1 MTAQEPNG
9 DEPGIAQRVTI
20 GLGLYT
26 GQRLGG
32 DGPGLG
38 VEIREIARASEDAGF
53 DAFWVSEHH
62 GWPDGYL
69 PSPLIALAVAAS
81 ATTTISLGSGVVIAP
96 LHDPIRLAEDAAVVD
111 QLSGGRLVLGLGVG
125 YLDAEYRMFG
135 VAPSSRGQRL
145 TETVEI
151 LRTAWRGQTFS
162 YDGSVISLD
171 AVRVTPSPVG
181 DDDIPIWLGGYADA
195 ALKRAADLADGHLVG
210 RGTPEIV
217 GRAAAA
223 LVDCERRPFTF
234 AANLAV
240 VLDAPGGSADVA
252 RQSFARQQLS
262 YERQQVGVDTY
273 SGLVPA
279 ASGGETLTLGAISSY
294 LQADGDPAHLA
305 AVIHRT
311 VALAPR
317 WADVHIVLRA
327 IYAEPDLDVQ
337 VERIHALG
345 RLVLPLVDRAPGPLR
360 RRAP

>member
-1 MTAQEPNG
+1 MTAREPDG
-9 DEPGIAQRVTI
+9 EPDIAQRVTL

-26 GQRLGG
+26 GQRFGG

-38 VEIREIARASEDAGF
+38 VEIRELARASEDAGF

-81 ATTTISLGSGVVIAP
+81 ATTTISLGTGVVIAP
-96 LHDPIRLAEDAAVVD
+96 LHDPIRLAEDAAIVD

-125 YLDAEYRMFG
+125 YLDAEYRTFG
-135 VAPSSRGQRL
+135 VAPSSRGRRT

-162 YDGSVISLD
+162 FDGSVISLD
-171 AVRVTPSPVG
+171 AVRVTPTPIG
-181 DDDIPIWLGGYADA
+181 DDGIPIWLGGYADA

-223 LVDCERRPFTF
+223 LADCERRPFTF
-234 AANLAV
+234 AVNLTVA
-240 VLDAPGGSADVA
+240 LDAPGGSADVA
-252 RQSFARQQLS
+252 RQSFERQQLS
-262 YERQQVGVDTY
+262 YERQQAGVDTY
-273 SGLVPA
+273 SGLVPQA
-279 ASGGETLTLGAISSY
+279 TGGEALTLGTISSY

-305 AVIHRT
+305 SVIHRA

-327 IYAEPDLDVQ
+327 IYAESDLDVQ
-337 VERIHALG
+337 VERIDALG
-345 RLVLPLVDRAPGPLR
+345 RFVLPLVDRAPGPLR
-360 RRAP
+360 RGA